1 MEECDLNKTKEI
13 TEAGL
18 FAALLVVIITGVF
31 YIPLLGGIMMLFV
44 PVPIVILTMRVK
56 PLYATASTVV
66 GDITFQ
72 CTCDFTQCGL
82 YRGFC
87 LHRPS
92 CRNWD
97 QTKNDGLS
105 IFFIGTVG
113 AAVGF
118 FHNA

>member
-56 PLYATASTVV
+56 PLYVTASTAVAILLPV
-66 GDITFQ
+66 
-72 CTCDFTQCGL
+72 
-82 YRGFC
+82 C
-87 LHRPS
+87 LLHYQVRSLLGHLPS
-92 CRNWD
+92 
-97 QTKNDGLS
+97 
-105 IFFIGTVG
+105 V
-113 AAVGF
+113 
-118 FHNA
+118 